1 VYLADTLTREV
12 DGYCVTSLVNT
23 LREDV
28 IIGPPHVEIE
38 AVEGDCHDAAFRI
51 SNSVVEDSSRLS
63 KLPDE
68 LRTDNLNSEERVPL
82 IKI

>member
-1 VYLADTLTREV
+1 
-12 DGYCVTSLVNT
+12 VNT

-28 IIGPPHVEIE
+28 IIGPHVEIE
-38 AVEGDCHDAAFRI
+38 AVEGDYHDAVFRI

-68 LRTDNLNSEERVPL
+68 LTDNLNSEERVSL